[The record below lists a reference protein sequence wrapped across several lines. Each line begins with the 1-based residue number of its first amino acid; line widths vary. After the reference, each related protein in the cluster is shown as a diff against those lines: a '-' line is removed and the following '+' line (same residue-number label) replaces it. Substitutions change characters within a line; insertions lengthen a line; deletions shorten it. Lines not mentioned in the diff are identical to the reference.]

1 MGSLLALKEETK
13 SQSSK
18 KSVIK
23 FKSNKAKNVKVI
35 DIKRSKSPK
44 FSGLTEKQRD
54 QIVINY
60 RLKARKLARSILRR
74 WHARMDLSEV
84 DSIVDLSL
92 CESAKRFNP
101 TVGASFMTFLFY
113 HLRGNLIRAVSAA
126 ANSNLVPLADIENNF
141 SQYEEGDMAGKN
153 SAVAVNAI
161 EIAEALCGND
171 FPLPDEIVYKRELVK
186 MSADAC
192 SKLDNLAKEVISR
205 IYLQGQQ
212 LIDIANSLG
221 YSRCHISRV
230 KKKALEALF
239 QDMSG
244 CVGLPA
250 GSKRPDVDDEE
261 ERKPLRVK
269 LTAKTIHRRKPRSK
283 KLHLVKGSAGL
294 SVAHSL

>member
-1 MGSLLALKEETK
+1 MGSLLALKEENK

-18 KSVIK
+18 KSNIK
-23 FKSNKAKNVKVI
+23 FKSNKAKNAKVI

-74 WHARMDLSEV
+74 WHARMDLNEV

-141 SQYEEGDMAGKN
+141 AQYEEGDMAGKN
-153 SAVAVNAI
+153 SAAVAVNAI

-230 KKKALEALF
+230 KKKALETLF
-239 QDMSG
+239 EDMSG
-244 CVGLPA
+244 SVGLPA
-250 GSKRPDVDDEE
+250 NSKRPDFNDDEDSD
-261 ERKPLRVK
+261 RIRAATVTKQV
-269 LTAKTIHRRKPRSK
+269 HRRKPRSK
-283 KLHLVKGSAGL
+283 KLIIAKMDSELRACN
-294 SVAHSL
+294 

>member
-1 MGSLLALKEETK
+1 MGSLIALKGR
-13 SQSSK
+13 SSK
-18 KSVIK
+18 NAAV
-23 FKSNKAKNVKVI
+23 KAKPSGKKAKVVH
-35 DIKRSKSPK
+35 IKLKKPVK
-44 FSGLTEKQRD
+44 FSGLTDRQRD

-74 WHARMDLSEV
+74 WHARMDLTEV

-101 TVGASFMTFLFY
+101 NVGASFMTFLFY

-126 ANSNLVPLADIENNF
+126 ANSNLVPLADIESNF
-141 SQYEEGDMAGKN
+141 SGYEDGEMSGGN
-153 SAVAVNAI
+153 SHSVNAI

-186 MSADAC
+186 MSSTAC
-192 SKLDNLAKEVISR
+192 DKLDNLAKEVINR
-205 IYLQGQQ
+205 IYIQGQQ

-239 QDMSG
+239 EDMSG
-244 CVGLPA
+244 CIGLPA
-250 GSKRPDVDDEE
+250 DAKRPDVDDDDDG
-261 ERKPLRVK
+261 ERSKVTSIHK
-269 LTAKTIHRRKPRSK
+269 QVHRRKPRSK
-283 KLHLVKGSAGL
+283 KLVLAKSMDETRA
-294 SVAHSL
+294 AN